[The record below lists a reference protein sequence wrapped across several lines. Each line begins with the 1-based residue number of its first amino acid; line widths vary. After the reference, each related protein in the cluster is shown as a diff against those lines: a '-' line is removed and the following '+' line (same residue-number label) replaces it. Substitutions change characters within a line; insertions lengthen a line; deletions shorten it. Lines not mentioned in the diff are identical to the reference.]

1 MPVTQFIETSESR
14 SATLHRKGKR
24 ADSTVTVTYL
34 AFGTSVD
41 TEVHTYVNTFFSTN
55 RFYAIGD
62 YIFMVE
68 QYSVEYIGDE
78 CFQVTATYT
87 KTGADN
93 EEQEAPLRR
102 TRSFDTGGGT
112 QHITQG
118 EWEEGYAA
126 TGVAPYQH
134 FAIGVDGDTV
144 AGVDIVVPAL
154 QWTETY
160 DVPSTYVTADYIKGV
175 AALTGTVNNAAFR
188 TFSAGEVLFAGCSGN
203 QEWDEEKGD
212 GPWSL
217 SYKFIASPN
226 RGAPT
231 GATGPAVAEHLEKS
245 PPITINF
252 GGGTVKEI
260 YKKGH
265 EYLWIRY
272 ESSVDGSDLLKRPKY
287 AYVNQVYREANF
299 AGLGIGTT

>member
-24 ADSTVTVTYL
+24 ADSTVTVNYL

-41 TEVHTYVNTFFSTN
+41 TEVHTYANTFFSNN

-62 YIFMVE
+62 YTFMVE

-87 KTGADN
+87 KTGQDN

-102 TRSFDTGGGT
+102 TRSFDTGGGS
-112 QHITQG
+112 QHLTQG
-118 EWEEGYAA
+118 LPVGSGNTLDFERRFPA
-126 TGVAPYQH
+126 TGPNQSG
-134 FAIGVDGDTV
+134 AIGVDGDSV
-144 AGVDIVVPAL
+144 AGVDVVVPQL

-160 DVPSTYVTADYIKGV
+160 DVPSTYVTAAYIRSV
-175 AALTGTVNNAAFR
+175 ATLTGTTNTAAFR
-188 TFSAGEVLFAGCSGN
+188 GFYPGEVLFLGASGN

-217 SYKFIASPN
+217 SFKFTASPN
-226 RGAPT
+226 AGPT
-231 GATGPAVAEHLEKS
+231 YNAATGSRTDSVE
-245 PPITINF
+245 PITVGSIT
-252 GGGTVKEI
+252 GITKR
-260 YKKGH
+260 GH
-265 EYLWIRY
+265 EYLWVRY
-272 ESSVDGSDLLKRPKY
+272 ESDVEGTSLLKKPKMV
-287 AYVNQVYREANF
+287 YVNKVYRDGDF
-299 AGLGIGTT
+299 SGLGIGS

>member
-41 TEVHTYVNTFFSTN
+41 TEVHTYANSFFSTN
-55 RFYAIGD
+55 RFYTIGD
-62 YIFMVE
+62 YTFMVE

-112 QHITQG
+112 QHITQA
-118 EWEEGYAA
+118 EAEQRYAA
-126 TGVAPYQH
+126 TGTAPNQNK
-134 FAIGVDGDTV
+134 AIGVDGDSV
-144 AGVDIVVPAL
+144 AGVDVIVPAL

-160 DVPSTYVTADYIKGV
+160 DVPSTYVTAAYIKGV

-188 TFSAGEVLFAGCSGN
+188 SFQPGEVLFAGCSGN

-226 RGAPT
+226 RGLPT
-231 GATGPAVAEHLEKS
+231 GVSGPATAAAIDVGS
-245 PPITINF
+245 ISGI
-252 GGGTVKEI
+252 V
-260 YKKGH
+260 KKGH

-272 ESSVDGSDLLKRPKY
+272 EAAVDGSDLLKRPKY
-287 AYVNQVYREANF
+287 AYVNQVYREASF
-299 AGLGIGTT
+299 SGLGIGS

>member
-34 AFGTSVD
+34 AFGTSSD
-41 TEVHTYVNTFFSTN
+41 TEVHTYVNGHFSTN
-55 RFYAIGD
+55 RFYTIGD
-62 YIFMVE
+62 YQFMVE

-102 TRSFDTGGGT
+102 TRSFDTSGGT
-112 QHITQG
+112 QHITQA
-118 EWEEGYAA
+118 ESEQRYAA
-126 TGVAPYQH
+126 TGTAPNQNK
-134 FAIGVDGDTV
+134 AIGVDGDSV
-144 AGVDIVVPAL
+144 AGVDVIVPAL

-160 DVPSTYVTADYIKGV
+160 DVPSVYVTAAYIKGV
-175 AALTGTVNNAAFR
+175 ASLTGTVNNAAFR
-188 TFSAGEVLFAGCSGN
+188 TFQPGEVLFVGCSGN

-217 SYKFIASPN
+217 SYKFVASPN
-226 RGAPT
+226 RGLPT
-231 GATGPAVAEHLEKS
+231 GVSGPATAAAINVG
-245 PPITINF
+245 TISNI
-252 GGGTVKEI
+252 V
-260 YKKGH
+260 KKGH

-272 ESSVDGSDLLKRPKY
+272 EAAVDGSDLLKRPKY

-299 AGLGIGTT
+299 AGLGIGS

>member
-41 TEVHTYVNTFFSTN
+41 TEVHTYVNTFFTNN

-62 YIFMVE
+62 YTFMVE

-112 QHITQG
+112 QHITQA
-118 EWEEGYAA
+118 ENEERYAA
-126 TGVAPYQH
+126 TGTAPNQNK
-134 FAIGVDGDTV
+134 AIGVDGDSV
-144 AGVDIVVPAL
+144 AGVDVIVPAL

-160 DVPSTYVTADYIKGV
+160 DVPSTYVTATYIKGV

-188 TFSAGEVLFAGCSGN
+188 TFQPGEVLFAGCSGN
-203 QEWDEEKGD
+203 QEWDSEKGD

-217 SYKFIASPN
+217 SYKFVASPN
-226 RGAPT
+226 RGLPT
-231 GATGPAVAEHLEKS
+231 GVSGPETAAAISVG
-245 PPITINF
+245 TIS
-252 GGGTVKEI
+252 GIV
-260 YKKGH
+260 KKGH

-272 ESSVDGSDLLKRPKY
+272 ESAVDGSDLLKRPKY
-287 AYVNQVYREANF
+287 AYVNQVYREASF
-299 AGLGIGTT
+299 SGLGIGS

>member
-41 TEVHTYVNTFFSTN
+41 TEVHTYANTFFSSN
-55 RFYAIGD
+55 RLYTIGD
-62 YIFMVE
+62 YVFMVE

-102 TRSFDTGGGT
+102 TRSFDTGGGS
-112 QHITQG
+112 QHITQA
-118 EWEEGYAA
+118 ENEERYAA
-126 TGVAPYQH
+126 TGTAPNQNK
-134 FAIGVDGDTV
+134 AIGVDGDSV
-144 AGVDIVVPAL
+144 AGVDVIVPAL

-160 DVPSTYVTADYIKGV
+160 DVPSTYVTAAYIKGV

-188 TFSAGEVLFAGCSGN
+188 SFQPGEVLFAGCSGN

-217 SYKFIASPN
+217 SYKFVASPN
-226 RGAPT
+226 RGLPT
-231 GATGPAVAEHLEKS
+231 GVTGTETAPAIDVGS
-245 PPITINF
+245 ISNI
-252 GGGTVKEI
+252 V
-260 YKKGH
+260 KKGH

-272 ESSVDGSDLLKRPKY
+272 EAAVDGSDLLKRPRY
-287 AYVNQVYREANF
+287 AYVNQVYREASF
-299 AGLGIGTT
+299 SGLGIGS

>member
-41 TEVHTYVNTFFSTN
+41 TEVHTYANTFFSNN

-62 YIFMVE
+62 YVFMVE

-112 QHITQG
+112 QHITQA
-118 EWEEGYAA
+118 EAEQRYAA
-126 TGVAPYQH
+126 TGTAPNQNK
-134 FAIGVDGDTV
+134 AIGVDGDSV
-144 AGVDIVVPAL
+144 AGVDVIVPAL

-160 DVPSTYVTADYIKGV
+160 DVPSTYVTAAYIKGV

-188 TFSAGEVLFAGCSGN
+188 SFQPGEVLFAGCSGN

-217 SYKFIASPN
+217 SYKFVASPN
-226 RGAPT
+226 RGLPT
-231 GATGPAVAEHLEKS
+231 GVSGPATAAAIDVGS
-245 PPITINF
+245 ISGI
-252 GGGTVKEI
+252 V
-260 YKKGH
+260 KKGH

-272 ESSVDGSDLLKRPKY
+272 EAAVSGSDLLKRPKF
-287 AYVNQVYREANF
+287 AYVNQVYREASF
-299 AGLGIGTT
+299 SGLGIGS

>member
-41 TEVHTYVNTFFSTN
+41 TEVHTYANTFFSTN
-55 RFYAIGD
+55 RFYTIGD
-62 YIFMVE
+62 YTFMVE

-102 TRSFDTGGGT
+102 TRSFDTSGGT
-112 QHITQG
+112 QHITQA
-118 EWEEGYAA
+118 EYEESYAA
-126 TGVAPYQH
+126 TGTAPYQNK
-134 FAIGVDGDTV
+134 AIGVDGDSV
-144 AGVDIVVPAL
+144 AGVDVIVPAL

-160 DVPSTYVTADYIKGV
+160 DVPSTYVTAAYIKGV

-188 TFSAGEVLFAGCSGN
+188 SFQPGEVLFAGCSGN

-226 RGAPT
+226 RGLPT
-231 GATGPAVAEHLEKS
+231 GVSGPATAAAISVG
-245 PPITINF
+245 TIA
-252 GGGTVKEI
+252 GIV
-260 YKKGH
+260 KKGH

-272 ESSVDGSDLLKRPKY
+272 EAAVDGSDLLKRPKY
-287 AYVNQVYREANF
+287 AYVNQVYREASF
-299 AGLGIGTT
+299 SGLGIGS

>member
-41 TEVHTYVNTFFSTN
+41 TEVHTYANAFFSTN

-62 YIFMVE
+62 YTFMVE
-68 QYSVEYIGDE
+68 QYSLEYLGDQ

-87 KTGADN
+87 KTGADDDT
-93 EEQEAPLRR
+93 QEAPLRR
-102 TRSFDTGGGT
+102 TRSFDTGGGNQHVT
-112 QHITQG
+112 QAEAEQR
-118 EWEEGYAA
+118 YAA
-126 TGVAPYQH
+126 TGTAPDQSK
-134 FAIGVDGDTV
+134 AIGVDGDSV
-144 AGVDIVVPAL
+144 AGVDIIVPAL

-160 DVPSTYVTADYIKGV
+160 DVPSTYVTAAYIKGV

-188 TFSAGEVLFAGCSGN
+188 TFQPGEVLFAGCSGN
-203 QEWDEEKGD
+203 QEWDTEKGD

-217 SYKFIASPN
+217 SYKFVASPN
-226 RGAPT
+226 RGLPT
-231 GATGPAVAEHLEKS
+231 GVTGPQTAPAIDVGS
-245 PPITINF
+245 ISGI
-252 GGGTVKEI
+252 V
-260 YKKGH
+260 KKGH

-272 ESSVDGSDLLKRPKY
+272 EAAVDGTDLLKRPKY
-287 AYVNQVYREANF
+287 AYVNQVYREASF
-299 AGLGIGTT
+299 AGLGIGS